1 MKKLIFIC
9 EGPTEQ
15 FFCKVILENHFLAL
29 GIEIEYPLILHSNG
43 GIVKWEHIK
52 TQIGNHYSTDNNVF
66 ITTFIDY
73 YGMYDHHNFPDWT
86 LAEAEPNKSSRM
98 TILETAL
105 RNDINHSIKFI
116 PYIQVYEFE
125 ALVFSKYLAFEDYY
139 DPSDADYNAL
149 ENICINY
156 PNPEDINNSKVTA
169 PSKRL
174 LNHIPRYLKT
184 IDGID
189 IIKSIGLEE
198 VRNKC
203 PRFNDW
209 ITILENI

>member
-9 EGPTEQ
+9 EGDTEQ
-15 FFCKVILENHFLAL
+15 YFCKEILESHFLAK
-29 GIEIEYPLILHSNG
+29 GIQIQYPLIIHSNG

-52 TQIGNHYSTDNNVF
+52 TQINNHFATDNDVF

-73 YGMYDHHNFPDWT
+73 YGMYDHHNFPDWAV
-86 LAEAEPNKSSRM
+86 AEAEPNKSSRM
-98 TILETAL
+98 NILETGMK
-105 RNDINHSIKFI
+105 NDVNPAIKFI
-116 PYIQVYEFE
+116 PYVQLHEFE
-125 ALVFSKYLAFEDYY
+125 GLVFSDHAAFVNYY
-139 DPSDADYNAL
+139 DPADADYTAL
-149 ENICINY
+149 QTICTNY
-156 PNPEDINNSKVTA
+156 PNPEDINNSKATA

-174 LNHIPRYLKT
+174 LNHIPRYLKK

-189 IIKSIGLEE
+189 LLKQIGLQG

-209 ITILENI
+209 ITALEAI